1 MRRYMKLDLL
11 YEIDC
16 PYPWPDKPHPYAQRE
31 VEQRAYAE
39 SIAQVRLADRF
50 GFNTAWFVE
59 HHFRVNRSHCPAPEV
74 VIGALSQITENIRL
88 GFGVT
93 LMPHQFTHPARVAE
107 KVAVA
112 DILTNGRV
120 EWGTG
125 RSTPMEQTAFHVPA
139 KESRDE
145 MFEAISTV
153 VEMWESETYE
163 CDKPFL
169 EFPER
174 VVLPKPVQD
183 PHPPCWMAAT
193 SPDSTVLAG
202 KYGLGALAF
211 APLSPLESTAQK
223 LEQYRQAQREQTPLT
238 RVTNNK
244 FAGYTLVHCAESKK
258 AAVENGIWDAVW
270 WWYRNLAEF
279 TLQWEV
285 PNHTPEDRDRLFP
298 MMKAIAEAEDRDVL
312 HRFDEEDMI
321 IVGDPDQVTEKMIR
335 YAELGVDQILCFIN
349 FGKLPHEAV
358 LRSIELLGTE
368 VIPEVERHRARV

>member
-1 MRRYMKLDLL
+1 M
-11 YEIDC
+11 
-16 PYPWPDKPHPYAQRE
+16 
-31 VEQRAYAE
+31 
-39 SIAQVRLADRF
+39 
-50 GFNTAWFVE
+50 
-59 HHFRVNRSHCPAPEV
+59 
-74 VIGALSQITENIRL
+74 IGALSQVTENIRL
-88 GFGVT
+88 GFGVV

-112 DILTNGRV
+112 DIVTKGRI
-120 EWGTG
+120 EWGAG

-145 MFEAISTV
+145 MFDAIETV

-169 EFPER
+169 KFPER
-174 VVLPKPVQD
+174 VVLPKPFQD
-183 PHPPCWMAAT
+183 PHPPAWMAAT

-223 LEQYRQAQREQTPLT
+223 LQQYREAQKQQTPLT
-238 RVTNNK
+238 RVVNNN
-244 FAGYTLVHCAESKK
+244 FAGYTLVDCADTKE

-285 PNHTPEDRDRLFP
+285 PNHTPEDRDRMFP
-298 MMKAIAEAEDRDVL
+298 MMKAIAESDDRKVL
-312 HRFDEEDMI
+312 HRFDDEDMI
-321 IVGDPDQVTEKMIR
+321 IVGDPDQVTQKMIR
-335 YAELGVDQILCFIN
+335 YAELGVDELLCFIN

-358 LRSIELLGTE
+358 MHSIELLGSK
-368 VIPEVERHRARV
+368 VIPEVERHRARA